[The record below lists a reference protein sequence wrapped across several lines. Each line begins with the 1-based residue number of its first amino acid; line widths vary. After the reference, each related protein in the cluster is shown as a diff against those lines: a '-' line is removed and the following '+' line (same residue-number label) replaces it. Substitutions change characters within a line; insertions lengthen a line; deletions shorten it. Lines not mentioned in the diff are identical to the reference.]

1 MDRETAE
8 KIFEPFFTT
17 KPMGKGTGLGLA
29 TVHGIVSQ
37 SGGKIWVYSE
47 PGHGT
52 TFKVYIPRS
61 EGRDRPVTPRSV
73 RQIAPRTET
82 ILLVEDEAATRDA
95 VHRSLTRAGYKVL
108 LASNGAEALRI
119 ANANGSE
126 IALVLS
132 DSMMPEMGGLE
143 LAKRLRTTRPELV
156 VLLMSGYTEEA
167 AALGFGRENLPFI
180 EKPFAAADLLAA
192 IDAALRP
199 NAEGSGAD

>member
-61 EGRDRPVTPRSV
+61 EGSDRPVTPRSV

-199 NAEGSGAD
+199 NAETSGAD